1 MQYTFDVVVRISVNV
16 DNVEGYDTIDDS
28 FEMITKFEEVHGDFA
43 ELRAETRDSGSREE
57 LFNRMI
63 GK

>member
-1 MQYTFDVVVRISVNV
+1 MNV

-28 FEMITKFEEVHGDFA
+28 FEAITKFEEVRGDFA
-43 ELRAETRDSGSREE
+43 ELRAKTRDSDSREE
-57 LFNRMI
+57 LLNRTI

>member
-1 MQYTFDVVVRISVNV
+1 MRISVNV
-16 DNVEGYDTIDDS
+16 NNVEGYDTIDDS
-28 FEMITKFEEVHGDFA
+28 FEMITKFEEVRGDFA